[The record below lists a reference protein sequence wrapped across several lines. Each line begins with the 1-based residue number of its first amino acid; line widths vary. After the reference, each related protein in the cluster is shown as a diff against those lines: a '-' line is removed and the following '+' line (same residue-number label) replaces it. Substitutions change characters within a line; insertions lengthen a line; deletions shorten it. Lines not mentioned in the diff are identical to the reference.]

1 MEEPSQVSAG
11 PDASSD
17 EGTLD
22 QATIDALLGGA
33 SDDVPASDDA
43 PASAADSL
51 AGDTSADV
59 GTQPVSQDDIDAL
72 LDSVSATGNAGR
84 DAESPS
90 SSGTTAEDQHDT
102 RVDSIG
108 RPLDEVTDAMQ
119 GALDQERAATNAHAP
134 ALDDHI
140 GIGAGGPA
148 ASPSSAAVPPTEP
161 FDLPDLKEAA
171 HPKADP
177 KRLSMLNDVRLR
189 VKIELGRTQMLV
201 EDVLKLGEGG
211 VVELDKLAGDPVDV
225 WVNER
230 LIARGEVLVLNDNFC
245 VRISEVF
252 SNDPHRVST

>member
-1 MEEPSQVSAG
+1 MEEPSQANANQ
-11 PDASSD
+11 DASPD

-43 PASAADSL
+43 PASAADPP

-59 GTQPVSQDDIDAL
+59 GSRPVSQDDIDAL
-72 LDSVSATGNAGR
+72 LDSVSATDDGGR
-84 DAESPS
+84 DAQSRS
-90 SSGTTAEDQHDT
+90 SSGTAAEGQPDT
-102 RVDSIG
+102 RVDSMG
-108 RPLDEVTDAMQ
+108 RPFDEVTDAMQ
-119 GALDQERAATNAHAP
+119 EALDQERAATNAQAP
-134 ALDDHI
+134 SFEDHT
-140 GIGAGGPA
+140 GIGAGEPA
-148 ASPSSAAVPPTEP
+148 ASASLAAVPPSEP
-161 FDLPDLKEAA
+161 FDLPDLGETAQ
-171 HPKADP
+171 PKVDP

-201 EDVLKLGEGG
+201 EDVLKLGEGS

-252 SNDPHRVST
+252 SNDPHRVSA